1 VPARRQKSLSELGA
15 QKQTIR
21 RLNERLQLADVPSD
35 GEDSGDDAAVDTV
48 MAPPDDDD
56 DYDDYASLKK
66 PKRKHTPAAAAAAS
80 TPTPGSTSMPA
91 ATATVDE
98 PISTLRKRT
107 EKTVGEMRSELF
119 SATATG
125 AKRKGLQSSE
135 VAGTEAVLDEQRL
148 EQEGI
153 TEDLLQMAKLLKESS
168 VTFGASL
175 ESEKAYLEAAR
186 EGLDRN
192 NSGMQTAGMNMDS
205 LRKNDNVSFMWTLI
219 YLAIIVALVSSK
231 HALEQEVAVLTLLQ
245 VFLTLLILFFA
256 PKLRWW

>member
-1 VPARRQKSLSELGA
+1 
-15 QKQTIR
+15 
-21 RLNERLQLADVPSD
+21 
-35 GEDSGDDAAVDTV
+35 
-48 MAPPDDDD
+48 
-56 DYDDYASLKK
+56 
-66 PKRKHTPAAAAAAS
+66 
-80 TPTPGSTSMPA
+80 
-91 ATATVDE
+91 
-98 PISTLRKRT
+98 
-107 EKTVGEMRSELF
+107 
-119 SATATG
+119 
-125 AKRKGLQSSE
+125 
-135 VAGTEAVLDEQRL
+135 VLDEQRL

-192 NSGMQTAGMNMDS
+192 NSGMQTAGINMDS
-205 LRKNDNVSFMWTLI
+205 LRKNDNVSFMWTMI

-231 HALEQEVAVLTLLQ
+231 HALEQEVAVLTILQ